1 MKKRICAVI
10 MVRNDEF
17 FLRKWVE
24 YYARQLGK
32 ENLYIYFDGT
42 DQSVPDFCQGT
53 NTLVC
58 ERMQGKV
65 AASDRKRIDFLSAQ
79 AQHLLKEYDMV
90 IGTDVDEFLTVDP
103 NLNMSLV
110 DFLSSL
116 PKESSYSGLG
126 IDIGQN
132 LSCEAEIDP
141 NRPFLEQRSYALLS
155 TRYTKTS
162 VITEP
167 VQWGSGFHRVRGKNY
182 HIIPNLYLFHFGC
195 IDLNRIKSKLADSDK
210 IKSGWGRHLKK
221 RAGTIRTISR
231 SKAKQWEKYIPIA
244 TKLQSTIRKVQ
255 AWNKPAML
263 GWKIIVQIPP
273 RFTGII

>member
-1 MKKRICAVI
+1 MQKRICAVT

-65 AASDRKRIDFLSAQ
+65 AASDRKRIDFLSTRAQ
-79 AQHLLKEYDMV
+79 SLLSKYDMV
-90 IGTDVDEFLTVDP
+90 IGTDVDEFLAVEP
-103 NLNMSLV
+103 NLNVGLV
-110 DFLSSL
+110 EFLSSL
-116 PKESSYSGLG
+116 PPKSSYSALG
-126 IDIGQN
+126 IDVGQN
-132 LSCEAEIDP
+132 LSSEGEIDP
-141 NRPFLEQRSYALLS
+141 DRPFLNQRSYALLS
-155 TRYTKTS
+155 TRYTKAS

-167 VQWGSGFHRVRGKNY
+167 VHWGSGFHRVRRKNY
-182 HIIPNLYLFHFGC
+182 HIIPDLYLFHFGC
-195 IDLNRIKSKLADSDK
+195 VDLNRIKSKMADTDK
-210 IKSGWGRHLKK
+210 IESGWGRHLNK
-221 RAGTIRTISR
+221 RAGTIKTISR
-231 SKAKQWEKYIPIA
+231 SKAKQWDKYVPIA
-244 TKLQSTIRKVQ
+244 TKLQSIIRKVQ

-273 RFTGII
+273 RFTGMF